1 MIMKKISCLLLS
13 GLLFFAVSAES
24 KGVFDFLENF
34 FFDMDFHTDV
44 YNFSGHK
51 IRYSYLYA
59 DASRDIV
66 FQAIIYEIH
75 ENMVI
80 PLLVF
85 DKNVIRNSQGVLL
98 IAKPP
103 ESQTYFGW
111 EIEIN
116 KKNRGVSC
124 GFYTNGGKSVTNGP
138 SFFWDDVD
146 NIYKKYEIDPSIL

>member
-1 MIMKKISCLLLS
+1 MKKISCLLLS

-44 YNFSGHK
+44 YNFSGHT
-51 IRYSYLYA
+51 ILYSYLYA

-66 FQAIIYEIH
+66 SQAIIYEVY
-75 ENMVI
+75 ENTVI

-85 DKNVIRNSQGVLL
+85 DRNVIRNSQEALL

-116 KKNRGVSC
+116 KENRGVSC
-124 GFYTNGGKSVTNGP
+124 GFYANGGKSVTDGP
-138 SFFWDDVD
+138 SFVWDDVD
-146 NIYKKYEIDPSIL
+146 NIYKKYEIDTSIL